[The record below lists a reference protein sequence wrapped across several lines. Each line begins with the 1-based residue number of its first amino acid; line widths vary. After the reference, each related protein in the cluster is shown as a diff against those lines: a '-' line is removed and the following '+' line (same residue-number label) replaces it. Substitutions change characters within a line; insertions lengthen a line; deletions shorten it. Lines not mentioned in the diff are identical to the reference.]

1 MNIDYTFF
9 YTEANIVCIIVFIL
23 LLIKDL
29 GGVGRQAKQIT
40 FINIVIAHM
49 LYFVSDIC
57 WVLIIARLIPKTQ
70 FSASFVN
77 ITNAILLCGITG
89 LFMSNSRRAKN
100 IS

>member
-1 MNIDYTFF
+1 
-9 YTEANIVCIIVFIL
+9 
-23 LLIKDL
+23 
-29 GGVGRQAKQIT
+29 
-40 FINIVIAHM
+40 M

-89 LFMSNSRRAKN
+89 YWFIYVELSQGEKYIMSNKARIIALDGLHYQVFLSI
-100 IS
+100 ISA